1 MVKIPELGS
10 GRVAQCKSTV
20 RMPLLFI
27 PFWPCNP
34 VAQRPLV
41 FFFAFCPQ
49 TLGLLPVAQY
59 GCHCSSCVLFAS
71 RCSLSLVDTCT
82 AIPAVSDS
90 LAQQNLSSFRLAAS
104 FVSCQLCTVL
114 ACSRAQTLPSCL
126 SGRLPLCWSSLW
138 PCLKCVLAWLVQRA
152 LNHGAKATQPD
163 WP

>member
-1 MVKIPELGS
+1 MQINGANAS
-10 GRVAQCKSTV
+10 
-20 RMPLLFI
+20 PLI

-49 TLGLLPVAQY
+49 TSCLLSVAQY

-71 RCSLSLVDTCT
+71 RSFLSLVDTLT

-90 LAQQNLSSFRLAAS
+90 LAQQNLSSFRLVTSLA
-104 FVSCQLCTVL
+104 SCQTCVVL
-114 ACSRAQTLPSCL
+114 ICSRAQTSLTCPSGHLPSL
-126 SGRLPLCWSSLW
+126 WSSLW
-138 PCLKCVLAWLVQRA
+138 PSLKCVLAWLVQRA
-152 LNHGAKATQPD
+152 LNHGANATQPD